1 MGGATQVDGLYVN
14 AGGSGSMT
22 GGTINISA
30 TEYSYWCIMLQQP
43 GGTVASATLTNL
55 GANFTVASTGTGDP
69 LLVLVQGL
77 EGAKVVVSGTDL
89 DKITSEDGDA
99 YGMWAV
105 TGW

>member
-1 MGGATQVDGLYVN
+1 MVAVPTQVDGLNVN

-30 TEYSYWCIMLQQP
+30 TDAAVGVYATAP

-55 GANFTVASTGTGDP
+55 GAKFTVAGTGTGDP

-77 EGAKVVVSGTDL
+77 KEQRL
-89 DKITSEDGDA
+89 
-99 YGMWAV
+99 
-105 TGW
+105 